1 MHGHTSK
8 HQRAHSRC
16 AKRQLETVVVLQL
29 NTVFIQSNVV
39 QDIKTHVQR
48 QSDLTSKRIN
58 EEAPL
63 VEVVRIDRVRRREVA

>member
-1 MHGHTSK
+1 M
-8 HQRAHSRC
+8 
-16 AKRQLETVVVLQL
+16 LQL